1 MVHDKPSC
9 DSTRH
14 IKQSLDSD
22 KISVNQP
29 CKLSAPSLKTP
40 QNLPPILSKFFE
52 NLLQDM
58 AHHDHHGLMD
68 CFAMDM
74 WLSLSLSL
82 SLLLY
87 IYIYT
92 DIYRHIL
99 EAHHTFKLQTGRYGQ
114 LMDSSANE
122 SVTSRDA
129 STLLQDQYDKSCW
142 LLWDVGTHYLDMLG
156 DYIWRSNLLG
166 YIILSIEQTR
176 WDETSPAWTH
186 HGAHS
191 QGRKIPSSLAF
202 RQIRTQTHTTERRA
216 TMVLSTLALA

>member
-1 MVHDKPSC
+1 MQVVSPFPKNSPESSPDTLK
-9 DSTRH
+9 
-14 IKQSLDSD
+14 ILWKSLARYGS
-22 KISVNQP
+22 SWSP
-29 CKLSAPSLKTP
+29 WT
-40 QNLPPILSKFFE
+40 
-52 NLLQDM
+52 
-58 AHHDHHGLMD
+58 HGLLRYGHV
-68 CFAMDM
+68 A
-74 WLSLSLSL
+74 LSLSLSL
-82 SLLLY
+82 SYCIY

-166 YIILSIEQTR
+166 YIILSIEQTI

-216 TMVLSTLALA
+216 TMVLSTIWPWHSRG